1 MEKSADR
8 QDPTEPLAAVKQW
21 DEAICEKRCEA
32 IIAQARALLDQACVH
47 LPFIRARGID
57 PIKRLDHL
65 RSNLPETTSHFYHA
79 LLSIFA
85 EIGDRHT
92 QCFLPKPF
100 AEKTA
105 FLPFLVK
112 EYFENGK
119 QRLAVVGSGIDDL
132 ERGDTLI
139 SWNGDPVAK
148 TLEQHMALQLGANTE
163 ARLAKAVQTLT
174 FRPLA
179 FLPPPE
185 GDVILE
191 SISLDGRRR
200 KMRLEWRVAEMSYLM
215 RRFAPVFQVEKEEN
229 DFSNE
234 SFQARVVKTSFGDF
248 GYIRVASFHA
258 RPDAFLKP
266 FVEALESLPKEGLIL
281 DLRACEDGII
291 STAEQLLQLFT
302 PAKIEPQSFQFRMT
316 DLVQQIINASPALHE
331 WRDTIE
337 SSAPPG
343 ERYSRWFPLT
353 SLEKANAVGQ
363 KYLGPVVVI
372 VDALTYSS
380 AEMFA
385 AGFQDHAI
393 GRVLGTARRT
403 GGGGASPWHQS
414 TIFNLSGN
422 ELFQPMP
429 DAPMFRVAVRR
440 CRRVRKR
447 SNQHLESIGV
457 MPDLLYLPTR
467 NDLLNSDE
475 ELLEKAGSMLAE
487 KCDQV

>member
-8 QDPTEPLAAVKQW
+8 QDHTEPLAALEQW
-21 DEAICEKRCEA
+21 DEAISEMKCEA
-32 IIAQARALLDQACVH
+32 VIAQARALLDQACVH

-57 PIKRLDHL
+57 PVKRLDHL
-65 RSNLPETTSHFYHA
+65 RANLPETTSHFYHA

-100 AEKTA
+100 AKKTA

-119 QRLAVVGSGIDDL
+119 PHLAVVGSGIDDL
-132 ERGDTLI
+132 QRGDTLI
-139 SWNGDPVAK
+139 SWNGAPVAK
-148 TLEQHMALQLGANTE
+148 ALEQHMALQLGANTE

-179 FLPPPE
+179 FMPPPE
-185 GDVILE
+185 EDVMLE
-191 SISLDGRRR
+191 SIGLDGQRR
-200 KMRLEWRVAEMSYLM
+200 KMRLEWRVADMSYLT
-215 RRFAPVFQVEKEEN
+215 RRFAPIFQMEKEEN
-229 DFSNE
+229 SFSNE
-234 SFQARVVKTSFGDF
+234 SFQARVVKTSFGAF

-258 RPDAFLKP
+258 RPDVFLKP
-266 FVEALESLPKEGLIL
+266 FVETLESLPEEGLIL

-291 STAEQLLQLFT
+291 PTAEQLLQLFT
-302 PAKIEPQSFQFRMT
+302 PAKIEPQPFQFRMT
-316 DLVQQIINASPALHE
+316 DLVEQIINARPVLHE
-331 WRDTIE
+331 WRDAME
-337 SSAPPG
+337 SPAPSG
-343 ERYSRWFPLT
+343 ERYSRWLPLT
-353 SLEKANAVGQ
+353 TSEKANAVGQ
-363 KYLGPVVVI
+363 KYHGPVVVV

-422 ELFQPMP
+422 ALFQPIP

-440 CRRVRKR
+440 CRRVRKQ
-447 SNQHLESIGV
+447 SNQYLESVGV
-457 MPDLLYLPTR
+457 MPDQLYLPTR
-467 NDLLNSDE
+467 NDLLNSDA

>member
-1 MEKSADR
+1 M
-8 QDPTEPLAAVKQW
+8 DPTEPLTALKQW
-21 DEAICEKRCEA
+21 DEAPRENRCEA

-47 LPFIRARGID
+47 LPYMRARGID
-57 PIKRLDHL
+57 PIIRLDQL
-65 RSNLPETTSHFYHA
+65 RSRLPETRSQFYRA

-92 QCFLPKPF
+92 QCFLPKPL
-100 AEKTA
+100 ADKTA

-112 EYFENGK
+112 EYFENGRR
-119 QRLAVVGSGIDDL
+119 RLAVAGSGIDDL

-139 SWNGDPVAK
+139 SWNGLPVA
-148 TLEQHMALQLGANTE
+148 TALERHMALQLGANTE

-179 FLPPPE
+179 FLPAPE
-185 GDVILE
+185 EDVILE
-191 SISLDGRRR
+191 SISADGRRR
-200 KMRLEWRVAEMSYLM
+200 KIRLEWRLAGMPYLV
-215 RRFAPVFQVEKEEN
+215 RRFSSIFEVKKEEN
-229 DFSNE
+229 NFSGE
-234 SFQARVVKTSFGDF
+234 GFHTRIVKTSFGVF
-248 GYIRVASFHA
+248 GYIRVASFHTH
-258 RPDAFLKP
+258 PDVFLKS
-266 FVEALESLPKEGLIL
+266 FIEALETLPEEGLIL

-316 DLVQQIINASPALHE
+316 DLIRQIVNTSHALRE

-337 SSAPPG
+337 SPAPFG
-343 ERYSRWFPLT
+343 DRYSRWLPLT
-353 SLEKANAVGQ
+353 SSEKANTVGQ
-363 KYLGPVVVI
+363 KYRGPVVVI

-385 AGFQDHAI
+385 AGFQDHRI

-403 GGGGASPWHQS
+403 GGGGASPWQQS
-414 TIFNLSGN
+414 TIFSLSGN
-422 ELFQPMP
+422 ELFQPLP
-429 DAPMFRVAVRR
+429 DAPIFRVAVRR
-440 CRRVRKR
+440 CRRVRR
-447 SNQHLESIGV
+447 QQNRHLESIGV
-457 MPDLLYLPTR
+457 VPDLLHLPTR
-467 NDLLNSDE
+467 NDLLNDDA